1 VISLVFKHYKEC
13 LHCLVQRGGFAAL
26 FRDDDEVMM
35 MMIALSLSL
44 CVLLLLCF
52 VVAVV
57 V

>member
-13 LHCLVQRGGFAAL
+13 LHCLVQRGGYAAL

-57 V
+57 F